1 MVLLHPKHRMSD
13 FGLDKLFSDIFPDL
27 CGAERAISDFNAGFG
42 RDNTFDE
49 GHPQYKVYEQTFDI
63 LEKQK

>member
-13 FGLDKLFSDIFPDL
+13 FGLDKLFSDIFP

-49 GHPQYKVYEQTFDI
+49 GHPQHKVYEQTFDI